1 MLNRASRR
9 CSPNSLTDSV
19 CICRY
24 KTFYSGDFFF
34 LHSHKYEVEINKLK
48 YIKGKCLKYFSY
60 CRKSNPVN
68 VVPHYK
74 LNCSLKY
81 RDVRVHF
88 WHTGSVDLF
97 DFPTAWCRLWNSVCR
112 FSHFSKKNKGNS
124 QKMLI
129 KYGLFL
135 TRTRATKADGH
146 VKYGQAFKEIGQ
158 CVWTKHLYAKL
169 ISIA

>member
-97 DFPTAWCRLWNSVCR
+97 DFPTA
-112 FSHFSKKNKGNS
+112 
-124 QKMLI
+124 
-129 KYGLFL
+129 
-135 TRTRATKADGH
+135 
-146 VKYGQAFKEIGQ
+146 
-158 CVWTKHLYAKL
+158 
-169 ISIA
+169 